1 MFLTLVLIGFL
12 VVAAGTS
19 VRWVLTRVDA
29 LGRIAP
35 FPKISVGLCVAVAVG
50 CAVPLVLHA
59 RLEGT
64 LEDAASRVAGGPVGV
79 HCQTAGETWT
89 DAGAELG
96 FVRWGADG
104 VPERTTLIKYGAC
117 ADLRSWLSSDK
128 QDPRE
133 DQVVA
138 VHVLTHE
145 TMHMVGLTNEAQA
158 ECAAVQRD
166 ARMAEALGATPE
178 QAQALAHR
186 YWLDVYPRMPEG
198 YVGGCGPGAQ
208 WDEHLALAPW

>member
-1 MFLTLVLIGFL
+1 VLIGCL
-12 VVAAGTS
+12 VLAAGVS

-29 LGRIAP
+29 LGRVAP

-59 RLEGT
+59 RLESR
-64 LEDAASRVAGGPVGV
+64 LQDAASVVAGGPVAV

-96 FVRWGADG
+96 YVRWGPGG
-104 VPERTTLIKYGAC
+104 VPERRTLIKYDAC

-128 QDPRE
+128 QDPRL

-145 TMHMVGLTNEAQA
+145 TMHMTGLTDEAHA
-158 ECAAVQRD
+158 ECAAMQRD
-166 ARMAEALGATPE
+166 AAMAEELGATHA

-186 YWLDVYPRMPEG
+186 YWLEVYPRMPDG
-198 YVGGCGPGAQ
+198 YTGGCGPGGQ
-208 WDEHLALAPW
+208 WDEKLGIAPW

>member
-1 MFLTLVLIGFL
+1 VLLTLVLIGFL
-12 VVAAGTS
+12 VVASGVS
-19 VRWVLTRVDA
+19 VRWVLTRVDS

-35 FPKISVGLCVAVAVG
+35 FPKISVGLCVAVAIG

-59 RLEGT
+59 RLERT
-64 LEDAASRVAGGPVGV
+64 LEHAASQVAGEPVGV

-89 DAGAELG
+89 EIGAELG
-96 FVRWGADG
+96 YVRWGPDG
-104 VPERTTLIKYGAC
+104 VPERKTLIKYDPC

-128 QDPRE
+128 RSPRE

-145 TMHMVGLTNEAQA
+145 TMHMIGITDEAHA
-158 ECAAVQRD
+158 ECAAMQRD
-166 ARMAEALGATPE
+166 ALMAQALGATPA

-186 YWLDVYPRMPEG
+186 YWLEVYPRMPDG
-198 YVGGCGPGAQ
+198 YVGGCGPGSQ
-208 WDEHLALAPW
+208 WDEHLTLAPW

>member
-12 VVAAGTS
+12 VLAAGVS

-35 FPKISVGLCVAVAVG
+35 FPKISVGLCLVVTIA

-59 RLEGT
+59 RAEHRLER
-64 LEDAASRVAGGPVGV
+64 AASEIAGGPVGV
-79 HCQTAGETWT
+79 HCQTPGETWT

-96 FVRWGADG
+96 FVRWGPDG
-104 VPERTTLIKYGAC
+104 VPERKTLLKYDTC
-117 ADLRSWLSSDK
+117 AALRSWLSSDK
-128 QDPRE
+128 QHPRE
-133 DQVVA
+133 DQVIA

-145 TMHMVGLTNEAQA
+145 TMHMVGITGEAQA
-158 ECAAVQRD
+158 ECAAMQRD
-166 ARMAEALGATPE
+166 ARMAEALGATPV

-186 YWLDVYPRMPEG
+186 YWVDVYPRMPDG
-198 YVGGCGPGAQ
+198 YTGGCGPGAQ
-208 WDEHLALAPW
+208 WDEHLGVAPW